1 MDCKQVHT
9 VLECK
14 DCGTVMVVNT
24 KDLWHFI
31 RCTHCDSTNI
41 LNIDEIDEIDENEV
55 KIIIDEIGE

>member
-14 DCGTVMVVNT
+14 DCGTVIVVST

-31 RCTHCDSTNI
+31 RCTHCDSMNVVNI
-41 LNIDEIDEIDENEV
+41 TGKQWKLVDGKRV
-55 KIIIDEIGE
+55 WY

>member
-31 RCTHCDSTNI
+31 RCAHCDSMNVV
-41 LNIDEIDEIDENEV
+41 NMDENEYEC
-55 KIIIDEIGE
+55 KRRIKW

>member
-14 DCGTVMVVNT
+14 YCGTVMVVNT

-31 RCTHCDSTNI
+31 RCTHCDSTNVV
-41 LNIDEIDEIDENEV
+41 NMDENEYEC
-55 KIIIDEIGE
+55 KRRIKW